1 MFFFTSDFRLTATYE
16 NNKFS
21 QYYRFLSKT
30 MISTE
35 QIEIQA
41 IAIHNVGNKLN
52 NEGIRYSKTELRTD
66 ESINNLLLTYFFSP
80 FKSDEYYN
88 LFHDSDINLNE
99 VFSYISH
106 IFDYPE
112 TLLEQSVNLAKHLYE
127 QSLHPKIKGGELY
140 VVYFRDCIVD
150 GETVD
155 AVGIF
160 KSETKE
166 TFLKVYPQHDG
177 FSIESEAGINIH
189 KLDKGCLVF
198 NTEREKGYLVSVV
211 DNLNKGSEAQYWID
225 HFLHVRPRT
234 DEYYQTKN
242 VLNFCKSFV
251 VEKFPH
257 QFDVSKADQAEMLNK
272 SVKFFKEN
280 NIFGMDDFAT
290 EVMQAPEMISS
301 FKSYKT
307 EFEVENGVQLTD
319 NFDISIT
326 AVKKQS
332 KFFRSVIKLDKNFHI
347 YVHGDNQQIVKG
359 FDQASGLHYYQL
371 FFKEES

>member
-1 MFFFTSDFRLTATYE
+1 
-16 NNKFS
+16 
-21 QYYRFLSKT
+21 
-30 MISTE
+30 MIITE
-35 QIEIQA
+35 QIEIQS
-41 IAIHNVGNKLN
+41 IALHNVGNKLN
-52 NEGIRYSKTELRTD
+52 DEGIRFSKSELRTD

-80 FKSDEYYN
+80 FKSNEYYN
-88 LFHDSDINLNE
+88 LYHESDVKLNE
-99 VFSYISH
+99 VFSYVSE
-106 IFDYPE
+106 IFDNPE
-112 TLLEQSVNLAKHLYE
+112 TLFNHSVNLAKHLYE
-127 QSLHPKIKGGELY
+127 QSVHPKVKGGELY

-155 AVGIF
+155 AIGLF

-166 TFLKVYPQHDG
+166 TFLKVYPMNDG
-177 FSIESEAGINIH
+177 FSIESEAGTNIH
-189 KLDKGCLVF
+189 KLDKGCLIF

-211 DNLNKGSEAQYWID
+211 DNLNKGAEAQYWID
-225 HFLHVRPRT
+225 HFLHVQPRN

-242 VLNFCKSFV
+242 VLSMCKSFV
-251 VEKFPH
+251 VEKFPE

-272 SVKFFKEN
+272 SVKFFREN
-280 NIFGMDDFAT
+280 DNFDLDDFAG

-307 EFEVENGVQLTD
+307 EFDVEHNLKLSD
-319 NFDISIT
+319 NFDISGT

-332 KFFRSVIKLDKNFHI
+332 KFFKSVIKLDKNFHI

-359 FDQASGLHYYQL
+359 FDQAKGMNYYQL